1 MLPAPLRAMRPHQW
15 VKNVFVLA
23 AFGFAWGDT
32 HFDVRA
38 EDVLHVAM
46 AFFAFS
52 LGASAIYLVNDILDV
67 EADRK
72 HPIKCRR
79 PIAAGELAMGT
90 AWALSAALAVGAL
103 ALGWAATGGWLL
115 PGVVATYMTMN
126 LFYSFKLKHVVIV
139 DVFCIAAGFLLRV
152 VGGGIAVGIEVSH
165 WLLLCTL
172 FLALFLGFNKRRA
185 ELAAVGSEAKT
196 RASLNAYNLTLLD
209 QAVTMLAACTIV
221 CYALYTVD
229 SETLAKFPAG
239 ERLFWS
245 VPFVVF
251 AVLRYMHL
259 VMGQGRGESPT
270 RILLGGDKWFLVA
283 LCAWSAVVASA
294 LWPVAA
300 A

>member
-23 AFGFAWGDT
+23 AFGFAWGDQ
-32 HFDVRA
+32 HFSVEARTFVDV
-38 EDVLHVAM
+38 VL

-67 EADRK
+67 EADRA
-72 HPIKCRR
+72 HPTKRTR
-79 PIAAGELAMGT
+79 PIAAGELAVGT
-90 AWALSAALAVGAL
+90 AWGMSVGLAAAALL
-103 ALGWAATGGWLL
+103 LGWFATYAWAL
-115 PGVVATYMTMN
+115 PGVLAAYMTMN
-126 LFYSFKLKHVVIV
+126 LAYSMRLKHIVIV
-139 DVFCIAAGFLLRV
+139 DVFCIAAGFLMRV
-152 VGGGIAVGIEVSH
+152 VGGGLAVGVAVSH

-185 ELAAVGSEAKT
+185 ELAAVGEAGGT
-196 RASLNAYNLTLLD
+196 RASLTGYSLATLD

-229 SETLAKFPAG
+229 QQTLGKFAGG
-239 ERLFWS
+239 ERLVWS

-259 VMGQGRGESPT
+259 VTGQGRGESPT

-283 LCAWSAVVASA
+283 LAAWSGVVASA
-294 LWPVAA
+294 LIA
-300 A
+300 